1 MPPSRRTLAEL
12 AALAALVA
20 ALLYFGLEPF
30 DVRRPNQV
38 RWNAGQP
45 SLVFDGNGMAYSRRE
60 LRIGPTAEG
69 GLSIEA
75 WVFPSLHPASRRSTI
90 LALDDGSGMPIE
102 ITTEGRSLSL
112 RYPLEDEDG
121 VRSYA
126 LSLAPT
132 LERGREGYLAVA
144 SGPGGTRLY
153 IDGVAPLQL
162 RSPYSL
168 LEPEREFRA
177 RLVLGSSLR
186 GKRGWTGEFRGVA
199 LYERTLGE
207 SEVAEHAERVQASGP
222 RSLLGEPGLKALYVF
237 DEGNGRRVRNL
248 VDDASALDLPEWIWA
263 LRWDVL
269 TAPPA
274 LSALRSET
282 FRQDVLLNL
291 LGFVPLGLLLTSLGR
306 RRLRGLPLV
315 RFAAA
320 CGAGALLSLG
330 IELGQA
336 MLPSRYSSVLDL
348 LLNVTGTALGS
359 GLWLLVERV
368 QSMQAK
374 PAQQRERSA
383 QRGEAERRGRP

>member
-1 MPPSRRTLAEL
+1 MPVSRRTLGEIV
-12 AALAALVA
+12 ALGALVA

-30 DVRRPNQV
+30 DVRRPNEV
-38 RWNAGQP
+38 RWSATQP
-45 SLVFDGNGMAYSRRE
+45 SLVFEGNGMAYSRKE

-75 WVFPSLHPASRRSTI
+75 WVFPSPHPKARKSTI

-162 RSPYSL
+162 RSPFAL
-168 LEPEREFRA
+168 LQPDQEYRA

-207 SEVAEHAERVQASGP
+207 AEVGEHAERVRANGP
-222 RSLLGEPGLKALYVF
+222 RSLLGEAGLRALYVF
-237 DEGNGRRVRNL
+237 DEGSGPRVRNL
-248 VDDASALDLPEWIWA
+248 VEDSAGLDLPEWIWA
-263 LRWDVL
+263 MRWDVL
-269 TAPPA
+269 SAPPA
-274 LSALRSET
+274 LSALRSPT
-282 FRQDVLLNL
+282 FRVDVARNV
-291 LGFVPLGLLLTSLGR
+291 LGFVPLGLLLTSLLR
-306 RRLRGLPLV
+306 RRLRGAALA
-315 RFAAA
+315 RFGVA
-320 CGAGALLSLG
+320 CGVGALLSLG
-330 IELGQA
+330 IELGQT

-348 LLNVTGTALGS
+348 LLNVMGTALGS
-359 GLWLLVERV
+359 GVWLLVERL
-368 QSMQAK
+368 QSGYGIGL
-374 PAQQRERSA
+374 ERTPTSD
-383 QRGEAERRGRP
+383 QP